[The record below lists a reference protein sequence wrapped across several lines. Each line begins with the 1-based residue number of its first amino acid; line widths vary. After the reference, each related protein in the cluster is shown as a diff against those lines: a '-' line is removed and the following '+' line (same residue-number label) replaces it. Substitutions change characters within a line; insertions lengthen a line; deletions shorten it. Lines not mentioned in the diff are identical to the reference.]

1 MEHING
7 NQMLYILMYTSQ
19 MATWMLV
26 MCVCTHNGA
35 RQSKRVGA
43 YEQETPRK
51 CVRQLK
57 VL

>member
-1 MEHING
+1 
-7 NQMLYILMYTSQ
+7 MLYILMYTSQ

-26 MCVCTHNGA
+26 MCVCTHNGV

-43 YEQETPRK
+43 DEQETPRK